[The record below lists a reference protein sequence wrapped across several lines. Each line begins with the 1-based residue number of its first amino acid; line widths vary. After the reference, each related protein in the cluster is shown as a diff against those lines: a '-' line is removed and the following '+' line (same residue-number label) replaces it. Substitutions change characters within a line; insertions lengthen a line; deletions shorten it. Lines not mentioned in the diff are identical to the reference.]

1 MAAGKAAGLDA
12 NALFKSFCTKVGAPG
27 PGGDDG
33 LYRVVAGVD
42 AHFAVAHKRERTH
55 IAFAQFVGLEGFN
68 TGGYQL
74 FGRKGYFHAH
84 NLSGVN

>member
-12 NALFKSFCTKVGAPG
+12 DALFKSFCAKVRAPG

-33 LYRVVAGVD
+33 LHRVVAGVD
-42 AHFAVAHKRERTH
+42 AHFAVAHKREGAHVT
-55 IAFAQFVGLEGFN
+55 FGQLVGLEGFN

-74 FGRKGYFHAH
+74 VGREGYFKAH